1 MATSENVIGVVAQF
15 DISQFVKNQAAYSAA
30 LNKANAQT
38 QAFYQTQIAL
48 TAKAGQNADTNA
60 QRIIAALDAQ
70 SKAHQDNA
78 DKVKKSSGEG
88 AKTFSENMAIMGLA
102 IKGVEQIT
110 GILIGTFQKTF
121 ELGKQGAII
130 NQINASFQHLIGT
143 EAQAADMEHRLS
155 DAVRGTLTGEQLRVA
170 VIKMMT
176 GAEGEF
182 ADRVKE
188 AAPALFEMAAAA
200 NKLNP
205 TLGGTKTILE
215 AMSQSLE
222 MGTTR
227 SLKRLGIIIDQT
239 KAEEI
244 YAKSIG
250 ITAAELDE
258 EQKKVAVLNAALEY
272 HDTLLRQ
279 VGGDVSSQVD
289 PYTRLSVAIEETGEK
304 LKKALAPALADAAE
318 VLALLLTAED
328 KLNAAHAKHNKE
340 IVTTT
345 ETYTDYIAEIQR
357 SYTATFQIINAQG
370 ELETAYT
377 DSFSGLSQITYQQV
391 ALTEAEWES
400 TRATQA
406 ATEAI
411 KDYTNKGASMMLVT
425 AGMALTGKAL
435 AEAQKGVEDALK
447 AAQKGIQDY
456 ADKTADLQI
465 KAGESILS
473 AEKDFQDKSAK
484 TWQDYIQKTSDIIA
498 EGIQA
503 RAKIQQTY
511 NDKITSAERD
521 YQRGAED
528 LNYSHGQRM
537 ADIERNYQDTI
548 RNIQQTYQED
558 SLDAVRNLDAIGLIR
573 AREKRDKDLAA
584 AAQDRD
590 RASSAEQENYGRA
603 LYELM
608 RALADKRDEAERS
621 RERELDEQR
630 RTERD
635 KLDAAKRAY
644 NDQQTEAQNAFD
656 ARIAAIN
663 AQYNQEDIAAQ
674 AHYLNQQT
682 LLRQHLE
689 AMRAIMAAY
698 GMGVGGD
705 GGGVHGRAEGGIDI
719 VNTPTQFLAG
729 EAGTEIVYTAPL
741 NRALPSP
748 IMQTISHTGDFSH
761 SINAAINSSVAGLDG
776 RIVAAVVKAISQI
789 IR

>member
-1 MATSENVIGVVAQF
+1 VATSENQIGVTAVF
-15 DISQFVKNQAAYSAA
+15 DLKEFTANQQKYNAA
-30 LNKANAQT
+30 LSQSNKAT
-38 QAFYQTQIAL
+38 EDFY
-48 TAKAGQNADTNA
+48 KKQNAAVANSANIVASLTGMA
-60 QRIIAALDAQ
+60 GTIGVLGAA
-70 SKAHQDNA
+70 
-78 DKVKKSSGEG
+78 
-88 AKTFSENMAIMGLA
+88 
-102 IKGVEQIT
+102 IT
-110 GILIGTFQKTF
+110 TISFTMKEAF
-121 ELGKQGAII
+121 EFGKQGAII

-143 EAQAADMEHRLS
+143 EAQAAEMERRLS
-155 DAVRGTLTGEQLRVA
+155 EAVRGTMTGEQLRVA
-170 VIKMMT
+170 VIKMLT

-205 TLGGTKTILE
+205 TLGGTNTILE
-215 AMSQSLE
+215 AMTQSLE

-227 SLKRLGIIIDQT
+227 ALKRLGIIIDQT

-250 ITAAELDE
+250 TTADQLDE

-279 VGGDVSSQVD
+279 VGGDVASQVD
-289 PYTRLSVAIEETGEK
+289 PFIRLSAAIEETGDK
-304 LKKALAPALADAAE
+304 LKSALAPALADAAE
-318 VLALLLTAED
+318 ALALLLTWED
-328 KLNAAHAKHNKE
+328 KIKDAEKEHSTAVLKTSEAYSDYSTEIDRSARAAGM
-340 IVTTT
+340 
-345 ETYTDYIAEIQR
+345 
-357 SYTATFQIINAQG
+357 SINAQG
-370 ELETAYT
+370 NLIRDNGTWAGELVIQN
-377 DSFSGLSQITYQQV
+377 FKLN
-391 ALTEAEWES
+391 ES
-400 TRATQA
+400 EYEVSKATQA

-411 KDYTNKGASMMLVT
+411 KDYTNKGVSMMLVT

-435 AEAQKGVEDALK
+435 IEAQKGVEDALE
-447 AAQKGIQDY
+447 AVQKSIRDY
-456 ADKTADLQI
+456 TDKTADLQI
-465 KAGESILS
+465 KAGESILT

-484 TWQDYIQKTSDIIA
+484 SWQDYIQKTSDIIA
-498 EGIQA
+498 EGISA
-503 RAKIQQTY
+503 RAKIQQAY
-511 NDKITSAERD
+511 NDNIANAERD
-521 YQRGAED
+521 YQRGIED

-537 ADIERNYQDTI
+537 AAIEQNYQDTI

-590 RASSAEQENYGRA
+590 RAASAEQENYGRA
-603 LYELM
+603 LYELT
-608 RALADKRDEAERS
+608 RALADKRDEAERD

-635 KLDAAKRAY
+635 KLDTAKRAY
-644 NDQQTEAQNAFD
+644 NDQQTEAQNAFN
-656 ARIAAIN
+656 ARIAAIK
-663 AQYNQEDIAAQ
+663 AQYTQEDIEAQ

-698 GMGVGGD
+698 GMGVGGTTPT
-705 GGGVHGRAEGGIDI
+705 GGVHGRAAGGVDI
-719 VNTPTQFLAG
+719 ITSPSQFTVG
-729 EAGTEIVYTAPL
+729 EAGPELMITAPL

-761 SINAAINSSVAGLDG
+761 SIDAAINSSVAGLDG
-776 RIVAAVVKAISQI
+776 RIMAAVRKAIGEVV
-789 IR
+789 R